1 MNIAT
6 AIQMIEDHTKFQAF
20 TSVAGSD
27 YIDIHLESG
36 EFCETVHFE
45 EAFCDYDL
53 DQLTP
58 TTQLPLEAVGS

>member
-53 DQLTP
+53 D
-58 TTQLPLEAVGS
+58 